1 MVVSTI
7 TRPGQTNGTGD
18 ANSLFLRIF
27 AGEVLT
33 EFHRQN
39 KFMPLHRTR
48 TLANGKSATF
58 PVTGTATAKYHSV
71 GESVFGTDN
80 SQSST
85 YLSNIKVKER
95 EIFVDDPMI
104 SGVFVPSIDELKN
117 HWDHR
122 SVFVREIATA
132 LSEKADNNIIRTILA
147 SAQKAPSFNPMT
159 TGEKEIVIADATV
172 GANIADFAFQA
183 AQLFDTYNIPKEG
196 RTLALRPK
204 QYYALAGETDLMD
217 RRWTGGAGDYNKA
230 MLPSVAG
237 FQIVVSTA
245 LGTTDETGASATGEK
260 NDPFGT
266 GKGYAA
272 NWAGDGG
279 TPNLDAVGAI
289 AFTSEAAGTVKMK
302 ELSVI
307 SKPFEERLG
316 HLLLASYVMGHGI
329 LRPECACW
337 MSSTTI

>member
-147 SAQKAPSFNPMT
+147 SAQ
-159 TGEKEIVIADATV
+159 I
-172 GANIADFAFQA
+172 
-183 AQLFDTYNIPKEG
+183 G
-196 RTLALRPK
+196 R
-204 QYYALAGETDLMD
+204 
-217 RRWTGGAGDYNKA
+217 
-230 MLPSVAG
+230 
-237 FQIVVSTA
+237 
-245 LGTTDETGASATGEK
+245 ASCR
-260 NDPFGT
+260 
-266 GKGYAA
+266 
-272 NWAGDGG
+272 
-279 TPNLDAVGAI
+279 
-289 AFTSEAAGTVKMK
+289 
-302 ELSVI
+302 
-307 SKPFEERLG
+307 ER
-316 HLLLASYVMGHGI
+316 V
-329 LRPECACW
+329 
-337 MSSTTI
+337 

>member
-18 ANSLFLRIF
+18 ANSLFQRIF

-39 KFMPLHRTR
+39 KFMPLHRVR
-48 TLANGKSATF
+48 TIANGKSATF
-58 PVTGTATAKYHSV
+58 PVTGTATAKYHLV
-71 GESVFGTDN
+71 GESVFGTDSGSAN
-80 SQSST
+80 
-85 YLSNIKVKER
+85 YLSNIKTKER

-117 HWDHR
+117 HWDNR
-122 SVFVREIATA
+122 SIYVQEIATA
-132 LSEKADNNIIRTILA
+132 LSEKADNNIVRTILA
-147 SAQKAPSFNPMT
+147 AAQGAPSFNPMT
-159 TGEKEIVIADATV
+159 TGEKKIVIADATV

-183 AQLFDTYNIPKEG
+183 AELFDTYNIPKEG
-196 RTLALRPK
+196 RYLALRPK
-204 QYYALAGETDLMD
+204 QFYALAGETDLMD
-217 RRWTGGAGDYNKA
+217 RRWTGGQGDYNKA

-237 FQIVVSTA
+237 FDIVVSTA
-245 LGTTDETGASATGEK
+245 LGTTDETGTSATGEK

-266 GKGYAA
+266 GDGYAA

-289 AFTSEAAGTVKMK
+289 AFQTGAAGTVKMR
-302 ELSVI
+302 ELSI
-307 SKPFEERLG
+307 GSEYQMDRLG
-316 HLLLASYVMGHGI
+316 YLILAQYVMGHGI